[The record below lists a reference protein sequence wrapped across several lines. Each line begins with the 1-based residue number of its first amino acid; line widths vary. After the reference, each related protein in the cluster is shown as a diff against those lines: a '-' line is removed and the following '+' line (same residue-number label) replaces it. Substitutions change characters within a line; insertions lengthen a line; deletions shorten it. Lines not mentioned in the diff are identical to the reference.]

1 MLNAAERSVA
11 ALAERDNLLAIQH
24 DMHEY
29 HGDLTEHHRPEYRTS
44 DVSWFMHPVTY
55 ISDTLSL
62 NRFAACY
69 DTHRTMQF

>member
-11 ALAERDNLLAIQH
+11 ALAERDNLLAIRH

-29 HGDLTEHHRPEYRTS
+29 HDDLTEHHHQESKT
-44 DVSWFMHPVTY
+44 SWFIHPVTY
-55 ISDTLSL
+55 LSS

-69 DTHRTMQF
+69 EYTPYNTMQF